1 MYMRGVRTTFT
12 NDLMKD
18 AVLNFMSQQLSD
30 ERMITFAVH
39 LSDNQLLRVSLY
51 PDESSAANAL
61 KQMKPFTDKIKQMD
75 AKHETFEGPVSNF
88 QMNGGLTLDQLLAH
102 TTS

>member
-39 LSDNQLLRVSLY
+39 PSDNQLLRVSLY
-51 PDESSAANAL
+51 PDES
-61 KQMKPFTDKIKQMD
+61 
-75 AKHETFEGPVSNF
+75 
-88 QMNGGLTLDQLLAH
+88 
-102 TTS
+102 

>member
-18 AVLNFMSQQLSD
+18 AVLNLMSQQLSD

-39 LSDNQLLRVSLY
+39 PSDNQLLRVSLY
-51 PDESSAANAL
+51 SDESSAAKGL
-61 KQMKPFTDKIKQMD
+61 KEMKPFTD
-75 AKHETFEGPVSNF
+75 
-88 QMNGGLTLDQLLAH
+88 
-102 TTS
+102 

>member
-39 LSDNQLLRVSLY
+39 PSDNQLLRVSLY
-51 PDESSAANAL
+51 PDESSAAKAL
-61 KQMKPFTDKIKQMD
+61 KEMEPFTD
-75 AKHETFEGPVSNF
+75 
-88 QMNGGLTLDQLLAH
+88 
-102 TTS
+102 